1 MITKYLNTGMKGNLR
16 GYLILMTTHCRI
28 CTVSDSWLPSLVLN
42 AFRHGQLS
50 VSCGGPVTL
59 FTNSDS
65 LKGFSYFGL
74 TTAFLFF
81 LSIDPSSA
89 PLWYLKLFD
98 SSNHIFSWF
107 CKMLYF
113 SSCDIVLHAFYIYP
127 FCQVTLKMAY

>member
-1 MITKYLNTGMKGNLR
+1 
-16 GYLILMTTHCRI
+16 MTTQCRI
-28 CTVSDSWLPSLVLN
+28 CTVSDRWLPSLVLN
-42 AFRHGQLS
+42 AFRHGHLS
-50 VSCGGPVTL
+50 VLCAGPVTL

-98 SSNHIFSWF
+98 SNNHIFSWF
-107 CKMLYF
+107 CKSFTFHMWHSSSRILYISILSGNSKNGILKDKDTENW
-113 SSCDIVLHAFYIYP
+113 SSDSCLSDL
-127 FCQVTLKMAY
+127 